1 MRRAWCRA
9 RSVALAALVA
19 VGTAACEL
27 PSFGAPRPASRQGD
41 HIFSLWQGFFLA
53 ACAVGAFM
61 LALILYTVV
70 RYRARS
76 DRIPDQGAANGLAE
90 VIYTGT
96 PIAIVIVLF
105 VLSVGTERLVT
116 KRSARPDVIVEVT
129 AFQWG
134 WEFHYPAEGVTVS
147 GSGNDPPPELVLPV
161 GVTTRLQLEAHDVIH
176 SFYVPQFLE
185 KRDLVP
191 GLHNVLEV
199 TPTRAGVFAGRCAE
213 YCGLDHW
220 RMDFRA
226 RVVTLDEF
234 RRWAQTQAQAART
247 GVP

>member
-1 MRRAWCRA
+1 
-9 RSVALAALVA
+9 VAPA
-19 VGTAACEL
+19 VVVGLLGAACEV
-27 PSFGAPRPASRQGD
+27 PSFGAPRPVTRQGG

-76 DRIPDQGAANGLAE
+76 DRIPDQGSSNGLAE
-90 VIYTGT
+90 VVYTGT
-96 PIAIVIVLF
+96 PIAIVVVLF

-116 KRSARPDVIVEVT
+116 RVSAEPAEVVEVT

-134 WEFHYPAEGVTVS
+134 WEFHYPAEGVTVT
-147 GSGNDPPPELVLPV
+147 GSGNDPPPQLVLPV
-161 GVTTRLQLEAHDVIH
+161 GVTTRLKLEAHDVIH
-176 SFYVPQFLE
+176 SFFVPEFLE

-191 GLHNVLEV
+191 GLHNVLDV
-199 TPTRAGVFAGRCAE
+199 TPTRTGVFTGHCAE

-220 RMDFRA
+220 RMDFSA
-226 RVVTLDEF
+226 RVMPEPEF
-234 RRWAQTQAQAART
+234 RQWARQQAATPERT
-247 GVP
+247 PQ